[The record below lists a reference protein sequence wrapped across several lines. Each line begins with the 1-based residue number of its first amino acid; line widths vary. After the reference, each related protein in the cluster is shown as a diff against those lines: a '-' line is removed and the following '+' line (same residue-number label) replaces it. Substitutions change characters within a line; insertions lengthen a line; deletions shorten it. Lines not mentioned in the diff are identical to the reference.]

1 MGLCIHLLLFGITSE
16 TQHMENQAP
25 QVQVIPADKKKIQK
39 IWKVAAILGGIT
51 AVEFVIAFTIGAGNA
66 KTFLFIALTIWKAF
80 YIVSEFMH
88 LGHEKRSLK
97 MSILLPLLFV
107 IFLIFIMIYQG
118 SAIYDVLNG

>member
-1 MGLCIHLLLFGITSE
+1 MEQQTS
-16 TQHMENQAP
+16 QI
-25 QVQVIPADKKKIQK
+25 QVKPADKKKIQK
-39 IWKVAAILGGIT
+39 IWRVAGILSGIT
-51 AVEFVIAFTIGAGNA
+51 AIEFIIAFTIGAGTA

-88 LGHEKRSLK
+88 LGHEKKSLK

-118 SAIYDVLNG
+118 SAIYDLLNG

>member
-1 MGLCIHLLLFGITSE
+1 
-16 TQHMENQAP
+16 MEQQT
-25 QVQVIPADKKKIQK
+25 QVQVQPVDKKKIQK
-39 IWKVAAILGGIT
+39 IWKVAGILGGIT
-51 AVEFVIAFTIGAGNA
+51 AIEFVIAFTIDAGTA

-97 MSILLPLLFV
+97 MSILLPTLFI
-107 IFLIFIMIYQG
+107 IFLIFIMMYQG

>member
-1 MGLCIHLLLFGITSE
+1 
-16 TQHMENQAP
+16 MEHQTTQAP
-25 QVQVIPADKKKIQK
+25 QVQPVDKKKIQK

-51 AVEFVIAFTIGAGNA
+51 TVEFIIAFTLDAGDA

-107 IFLIFIMIYQG
+107 IFLIFILIYQG
-118 SAIYDVLNG
+118 SAIYDALNG

>member
-1 MGLCIHLLLFGITSE
+1 
-16 TQHMENQAP
+16 MEDQSSS
-25 QVQVIPADKKKIQK
+25 VKVIPADKKKIQK
-39 IWKVAAILGGIT
+39 IWKVAGFLGAIT
-51 AVEFVIAFTIGAGNA
+51 AVEFVIAFTISAGDA

-88 LGHEKRSLK
+88 LGHEKRSLR

-118 SAIYDVLNG
+118 TAIYDALNV

>member
-1 MGLCIHLLLFGITSE
+1 
-16 TQHMENQAP
+16 MEQQA
-25 QVQVIPADKKKIQK
+25 QEVQVIPVDKKKIQK
-39 IWKVAAILGGIT
+39 IWKVAGILGGIT
-51 AVEFVIAFTIGAGNA
+51 AIEFVIAFTIGAGNA

-118 SAIYDVLNG
+118 SAIYDALN